1 MVISRANFLLDGKI
15 PDSNVATH
23 FDPLC
28 TVLVYAYIREVC
40 LKGTLEYVKPNT
52 SHHPKSENIQID

>member
-28 TVLVYAYIREVC
+28 TVLVYAYIHEEC
-40 LKGTLEYVKPNT
+40 LKGDSRLNQ
-52 SHHPKSENIQID
+52 IQATIPSLRIS